1 MTGASVAIDG
11 SKFKAVNTR
20 HKNFTREKV
29 ERRRAQLEKRVAPYL
44 MQLDTA
50 DLQEPSEEVGLLET
64 RAIQPPIAKRI
75 SFDEVAEAHRRLEAG
90 GLAGKLVLSPD
101 LPPSRNRVPPRR
113 ETIAVWSFSQTT

>member
-1 MTGASVAIDG
+1 MSRRLERDRSERCDRWQQVQGGQHPTQELP
-11 SKFKAVNTR
+11 
-20 HKNFTREKV
+20 REKV

-75 SFDEVAEAHRRLEAG
+75 SFDEVAHPALG
-90 GLAGKLVLSPD
+90 AGK
-101 LPPSRNRVPPRR
+101 R
-113 ETIAVWSFSQTT
+113 A